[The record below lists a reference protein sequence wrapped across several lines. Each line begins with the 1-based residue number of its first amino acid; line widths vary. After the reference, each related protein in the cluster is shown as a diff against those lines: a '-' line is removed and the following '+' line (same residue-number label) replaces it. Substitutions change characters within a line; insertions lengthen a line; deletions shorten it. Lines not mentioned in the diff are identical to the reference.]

1 VEVAMSNI
9 VVDNNTKKMIEM
21 EVKLHINQR
30 LYEEGIITEEMY
42 YKAKEIIIKSC
53 KRIDNVV

>member
-1 VEVAMSNI
+1 MSNI

-53 KRIDNVV
+53 KRIDSVV